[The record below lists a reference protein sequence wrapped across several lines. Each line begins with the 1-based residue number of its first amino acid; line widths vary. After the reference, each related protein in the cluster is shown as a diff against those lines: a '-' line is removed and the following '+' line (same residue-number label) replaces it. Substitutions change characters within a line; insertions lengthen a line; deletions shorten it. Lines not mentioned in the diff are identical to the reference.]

1 MFTSA
6 FVYAAA
12 FIGAIG
18 ILVTI
23 HEFGHFWVARKMGVK
38 VLRFSVGFGKPLFS
52 KVSQVDGT
60 EYVVAAIPLGGY
72 VKMLDERE
80 GSVDPDLLDQ
90 AFNRKSVWARIA
102 IVAAGPIA
110 NLILAVFLY
119 WVMFIAGVS
128 GVKPLLSEPLPNT
141 PAALVDIQE
150 KDQVISVAGDTVSTW
165 KSAHFAILHQLVEGG
180 QDGFVLLKL
189 RGGDGLERE
198 VSLDVRGVN
207 ALADKADPVITLG
220 LQPWRPRID
229 PIIAGVSDD
238 GAAKEA
244 GLLAGDR
251 IVAVDEGGIDS
262 WQKWVEVVRA
272 SPDKA
277 LKVEVLRGLE
287 AMTFSVTPRRTEQG
301 HGLIGAWQDQSKAI
315 YEELR
320 ATERYNPIEAVSQA
334 LKQTWDVTILS
345 FNMMGKLITGQAN
358 LQNVSGPITIAQV
371 AGQTASL
378 GIDQYLYF
386 LALFSVSLGVLNLL
400 PIPILDGGHLLF
412 YFIEAVSGKPVP
424 ERIMIVGQ
432 QIGMVLLGGLMSLAF
447 FNDITRLLG

>member
-165 KSAHFAILHQLVEGG
+165 KSAHFAILHQYFTFALYTQTQSTMSFEWLYLCFSISYKE
-180 QDGFVLLKL
+180 FVH
-189 RGGDGLERE
+189 
-198 VSLDVRGVN
+198 V
-207 ALADKADPVITLG
+207 
-220 LQPWRPRID
+220 
-229 PIIAGVSDD
+229 
-238 GAAKEA
+238 
-244 GLLAGDR
+244 
-251 IVAVDEGGIDS
+251 
-262 WQKWVEVVRA
+262 
-272 SPDKA
+272 
-277 LKVEVLRGLE
+277 
-287 AMTFSVTPRRTEQG
+287 
-301 HGLIGAWQDQSKAI
+301 
-315 YEELR
+315 
-320 ATERYNPIEAVSQA
+320 
-334 LKQTWDVTILS
+334 LS
-345 FNMMGKLITGQAN
+345 FQ
-358 LQNVSGPITIAQV
+358 
-371 AGQTASL
+371 
-378 GIDQYLYF
+378 
-386 LALFSVSLGVLNLL
+386 
-400 PIPILDGGHLLF
+400 
-412 YFIEAVSGKPVP
+412 KPC
-424 ERIMIVGQ
+424 
-432 QIGMVLLGGLMSLAF
+432 L
-447 FNDITRLLG
+447 